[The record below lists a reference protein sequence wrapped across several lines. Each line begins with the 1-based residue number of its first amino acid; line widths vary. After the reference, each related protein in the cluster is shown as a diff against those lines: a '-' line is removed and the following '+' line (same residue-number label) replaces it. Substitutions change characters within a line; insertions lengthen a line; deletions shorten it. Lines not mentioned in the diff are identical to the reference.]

1 MTFLEAV
8 TFILGATRRASS
20 FTSVAKLCVNL
31 AVKEATQLGAFNCV
45 ADKVDFEYPAD
56 AESIEW
62 GGAFYLTDAQSIKAI
77 YLLGSN
83 NEPSR
88 KVNIYSYQRL
98 LDDELPSTPL
108 GLTLSSENQEVGDYK
123 AFIRGKQLGLY
134 PKPNTNVNIRC
145 VFNTKLPTLVADAD
159 TNILLENCEM
169 LVLNLALQKCNAYIA
184 EDEQFPISE
193 RTIQRSLA
201 AAQQWDNQF
210 ANADGI
216 DWPL

>member
-8 TFILGATRRASS
+8 TFILGATRRAAS

-45 ADKVDFEYPAD
+45 ESKEDITYPAST
-56 AESIEW
+56 ESITW
-62 GGAFYLTDAQSIKAI
+62 GSTYLPSAQSIKAI
-77 YLLGSN
+77 YLLGTDSK
-83 NEPSR
+83 PSS
-88 KVNIYSYQRL
+88 KVSIFSYQRVL
-98 LDDELPSTPL
+98 EDELPK
-108 GLTLSSENQEVGDYK
+108 SEFERLLVDSQNRETTTYK
-123 AFIRGKQLGLY
+123 AFIRGTTLGLY
-134 PKPNTNVNIRC
+134 PEPTEAVSLR
-145 VFNTKLPTLVADAD
+145 VLYNTKLPTLVADAD
-159 TNILLENCEM
+159 TNILLEHCEM
-169 LVLNLALQKCNAYIA
+169 LVLNLALQKCNVYIA

-210 ANADGI
+210 ANANGI